1 MEASCDSLGLPVA
14 VMANVLILLTTYNG
28 EKYVREMVDSI
39 LCQDYADWHLIMSD
53 DASRDHTAEILAEYA
68 EKMPDR
74 ITHYRS
80 GLHFGNAQDHFMH
93 LLKQFHDAP
102 YIMFCDQDDI
112 WHADKIR
119 KTLEK
124 MKQIEEDPAI
134 PAMVHTDLRV
144 VDQDLKEIAPSFCRH
159 SNLDGSRVA
168 LNQLLVQNVVTGC
181 TMMLNRALAELACWE
196 CPEKTILM
204 HDWWIAILA
213 AACGRTGFLNEATI
227 DYRQHGNNTVGAKN
241 VRSVSYLLGRLR
253 SRKMRKSLEDAARQ
267 ARSFLKC
274 YGKLLKDE
282 DKRMVEAFASTES
295 AALPVRDKI
304 YVQYHL
310 LKHGFPRIAA
320 QFLGW

>member
-14 VMANVLILLTTYNG
+14 VMANVLILMTTYNG

-39 LCQDYADWHLIMSD
+39 LCQDYADWHLILSD

-93 LLKQFHDAP
+93 LLKQFHDVP

-112 WHADKIR
+112 WHGDKIR

-159 SNLDGSRVA
+159 SNLDGDRMA

-181 TMMLNRALAELACWE
+181 TMMLNRALAELACRDCKE
-196 CPEKTILM
+196 DTVLM
-204 HDWWIAILA
+204 HDWWIALLA
-213 AACGRTGFLNEATI
+213 AAFGRTGFLPEATI
-227 DYRQHGNNTVGAKN
+227 DYRQHRNNSVGAKN
-241 VRSVSYLLGRLR
+241 VRSVGYLLERLW
-253 SRKMRKSLEDAARQ
+253 SHQMRRSLEDAALQ
-267 ARSFLKC
+267 AQALLEC
-274 YGKLLKDE
+274 YADVFSREEQAMLGDFAGTKGKSVLYRDRVYIRHKLY
-282 DKRMVEAFASTES
+282 KRGIT
-295 AALPVRDKI
+295 
-304 YVQYHL
+304 
-310 LKHGFPRIAA
+310 RIVA
-320 QFLGW
+320 QFLGV